1 MRDCDALVRYT
12 MACALVSNDHDD
24 VWFTEEQLQIL
35 SEIFITLY
43 DAVAFFKHRSEGETN
58 NTYAYMPENLRVK
71 AYRQS
76 REILWALD
84 ATWAHHRGYFTDLRY
99 PMLPI

>member
-1 MRDCDALVRYT
+1 

-84 ATWAHHRGYFTDLRY
+84 AAWAHHRGYFTDLRY